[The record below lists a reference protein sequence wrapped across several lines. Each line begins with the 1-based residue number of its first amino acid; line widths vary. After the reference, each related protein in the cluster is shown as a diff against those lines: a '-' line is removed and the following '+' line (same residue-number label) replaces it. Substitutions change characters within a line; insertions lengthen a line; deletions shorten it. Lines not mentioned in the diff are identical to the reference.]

1 MKKLYCFILIL
12 IVSLSTILFGCNSSE
27 VYIYTPDGAPALSLS
42 LAIKSDIKNANINIV
57 SADKIASFVS
67 GKEKKA
73 DICILP
79 INVASKLIGSGD
91 DYKRVGVITHG
102 NFYFLSTS
110 DIVIDKDNLSV
121 LVGKTIGVMQLQNV
135 PGLTLRSVL
144 TTNNIEYK
152 IIQDSS
158 EKDEDKVNLMAINKV
173 ETMRTDIDVFLIPSP
188 AADVKAQTT
197 PLKFVGSLGEIY
209 SENGFPQAI
218 IAVKNSLLKENLKFV
233 KEFINQVKNV
243 DSYLKEENKAE
254 ICSLIKSK
262 IESGLTP
269 TFNENNLTSQS
280 IIRSKIKFES
290 ALNSKENIEKF
301 INDIKSIQPDMVM
314 NLSENFYYLGTI
326 WLKVLLKKT

>member
-1 MKKLYCFILIL
+1 MKKFYCLILIL
-12 IVSLSTILFGCNSSE
+12 IVSLSTFLFGCNSSE
-27 VYIYTPDGAPALSLS
+27 INIYAPDGAPALSLS
-42 LAIKSDIKNANINIV
+42 LAIKKDIKNANINIV

-79 INVASKLIGSGD
+79 INVASKLIGSGE
-91 DYKRVGVITHG
+91 DYKMVGLITHG
-102 NFYFLSTS
+102 NFYFLSTN
-110 DIVIDKDNLSV
+110 DMVIDKDNLGV

-158 EKDEDKVNLMAINKV
+158 EKDQNKVNLIAINKV

-188 AADVKAQTT
+188 LADVKSQTT
-197 PLKFVGSLGEIY
+197 SLKFVGSLGELY
-209 SENGFPQAI
+209 SENGFPQAVI
-218 IAVKNSLLKENLKFV
+218 VVNNSLIKDNLKFV
-233 KEFINQVKNV
+233 KEFISQIKSV
-243 DSYLKEENKAE
+243 DGYLKEENKAE
-254 ICSLIKSK
+254 ICFLINSK

-269 TFNENNLTSQS
+269 TFNENNLTSES

-290 ALNSKENIEKF
+290 ALNSKEIVEKF
-301 INDIKSIQPDMVM
+301 INDIKSIQPNMVM
-314 NLSENFYYLGTI
+314 EISENFYYSGTI
-326 WLKVLLKKT
+326 